1 MARLPLCKGCILTS
15 RPSEQTDRGNVSLK
29 REQSEDAVLVLLI
42 FKYTPQEFTA
52 QTLPGISTLWV
63 LEQEGFLTDVTME
76 KASWWLGLCALGIL
90 AAPCRGTSPCMH
102 GSTINVILLEDE
114 FSSWSLKYVKGEIL
128 KAIEKDKALNSEG
141 KT

>member
-52 QTLPGISTLWV
+52 QTLPGISTLGAGAGGV
-63 LEQEGFLTDVTME
+63 FNRCDDG
-76 KASWWLGLCALGIL
+76 K
-90 AAPCRGTSPCMH
+90 
-102 GSTINVILLEDE
+102 
-114 FSSWSLKYVKGEIL
+114 
-128 KAIEKDKALNSEG
+128 SELVVG
-141 KT
+141 VVCSGDSGCSMPRDQSVHARLHHKRDPAGR